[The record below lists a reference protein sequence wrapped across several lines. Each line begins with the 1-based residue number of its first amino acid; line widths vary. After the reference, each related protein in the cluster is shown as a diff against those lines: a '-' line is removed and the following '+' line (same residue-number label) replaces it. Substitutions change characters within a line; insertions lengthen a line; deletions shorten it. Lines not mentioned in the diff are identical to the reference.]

1 MVLAARPQVLSPPFR
16 RVSFYFARPGLRAL
30 RVAPPSPYRGQRQ
43 RPGKAGPAVFLEGV
57 VRFF

>member
-1 MVLAARPQVLSPPFR
+1 LRRVRKSFR
-16 RVSFYFARPGLRAL
+16 RRFGVFRFISLAPGLRAL
-30 RVAPPSPYRGQRQ
+30 RVAPPSPYRGQHQ